1 MQRFDDALL
10 RIDDALRLNP
20 DLAAA
25 HFLKGRLHAQKQ
37 QWAAAAT
44 AFTAFTEL
52 KPNAPEG
59 WYQLAQ
65 AQSHGGGSASGS
77 GGSSAS
83 GSAQQYQVRSHSRRG
98 NHGAQK

>member
-1 MQRFDDALL
+1 MQRYDDALL

-65 AQSHGGGSASGS
+65 AQARGGGSA
-77 GGSSAS
+77 GGSSGS
-83 GSAQQYQVRSHSRRG
+83 GSAQQYQVRVPDEGLIASTLA
-98 NHGAQK
+98 NFL